1 MTTSRGAAAPH
12 TLPAASGR
20 EQHVRDSPVILGCAR
35 TLAAVRHLQA
45 WHLASSASGE
55 HPALEPLPR
64 LGTQYLSHIHLPSC
78 GALLFIPY
86 GLRPWTRSWFSTCP
100 KRPDWPQLG
109 KRLVDAQMA
118 PHCTVMAG
126 RHRAASEWPSPACS
140 CICLSPSKPRS
151 SARLHGGS
159 ESTLTYSLLCCLQPF
174 VALPAQRLLAGLARA
189 VRGLRQRVW
198 GLSWSTNQGAHAD
211 VREVAWFAHR
221 HERGCVARAH
231 WRPVLAAS
239 WATFGDGTLPC
250 VVWVVRRRHE
260 ATVSCSLCHET
271 VLEPLSSV

>member
-78 GALLFIPY
+78 GALLFIPS

-239 WATFGDGTLPC
+239 WATFGDGTLAC
-250 VVWVVRRRHE
+250 VVWVVRRRYE
-260 ATVSCSLCHET
+260 ATGPCSLCHET
-271 VLEPLSSV
+271 ALEPLSSV